1 MTRNPELA
9 DHVCTCFR
17 LRRTARRVTQI
28 YDRRLAPL
36 GLRVTQYSLLAHL
49 VGKPPT
55 AIGAFAEVM
64 GMDRTTLTRN
74 VRPLLAAGYLELA
87 QGGDRRTR
95 ALALTAEGKALF
107 RRAWPLWRA
116 AELEVRATLG
126 AGVTAELHRTLAAT
140 HEKLNALA
148 TAA

>member
-1 MTRNPELA
+1 MTRPSELA

-28 YDRRLAPL
+28 YDHRLAPL

-55 AIGAFAEVM
+55 AIGAFAEIL

-74 VRPLLAAGYLELA
+74 VRPLLAAGYVELA
-87 QGGDRRTR
+87 AGGDRRTR

-116 AELEVRATLG
+116 AEQEVRTTLG
-126 AGVTAELHRTLAAT
+126 AATAGDLHRALNAT
-140 HEKLNALA
+140 HDKLGAL
-148 TAA
+148 TAAA